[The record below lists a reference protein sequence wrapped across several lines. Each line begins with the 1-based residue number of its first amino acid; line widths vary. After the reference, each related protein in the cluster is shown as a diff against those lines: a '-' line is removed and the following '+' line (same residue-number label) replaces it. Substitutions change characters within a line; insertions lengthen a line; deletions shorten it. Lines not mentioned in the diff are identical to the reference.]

1 MELLL
6 CDFRAADASL
16 QLSIAKFATRKLVL
30 INAKDSGQGL
40 VEYCKRELGMKDIE
54 VAHSAVT
61 LIAGSTVKSIKIN
74 EEAYNELKFEPVGE
88 YEIAYISG
96 DVECEGNQLLFNL
109 RPVENARDLNLS
121 LGALCVGQ
129 LKNSLEDRGF
139 HVEFRE
145 GKLLINDKVIV
156 CFQGTDQGVSE
167 YLIEGVLC
175 QEYFDIRNYIYSQQ
189 LFI

>member
-1 MELLL
+1 MEFLL
-6 CDFRAADASL
+6 CDFRAANASL
-16 QLSIAKFATRKLVL
+16 QLSIAKFAPRKLVL
-30 INAKDSGQGL
+30 INAKEGGQEL
-40 VEYCKRELGMKDIE
+40 VAYCRDTLGIKDIE
-54 VAHSAVT
+54 VAHGALS

-96 DVECEGNQLLFNL
+96 NVECEGNQLLFNL
-109 RPVENARDLNLS
+109 QQVENARNLNLS
-121 LGALCVGQ
+121 LGALCIGQ
-129 LKNSLEDRGF
+129 LKDSLEDRGF

-145 GKLLINDKVIV
+145 GKLLINDKVVV
-156 CFQGTDQGVSE
+156 CFQGSDQGVAE